1 MTQAATEL
9 VEQGI
14 SLAAACE
21 ALGLPRSSWYRWHQP
36 RPKAAEKS
44 YPTPARALSVP
55 EKENVRRILNG
66 ERFQDCSPRQVYA
79 TLLDEELYY
88 CSISTMY
95 RILRENDEAQERR
108 EQRQHPVYVKPELLA
123 TGPNQL
129 WSWDITK
136 LKGPTKWVYYYLY
149 VVLDVFSRYVVGWL
163 IAECESADL
172 AEELIVESC
181 HKQGIER
188 GQLTLHSDRGSAMIA
203 KTLAQKLIDLGVT
216 KTHSRPY
223 TPNDNPFSESQF
235 KTMKYRPNYPN
246 RFDCLEASLTWGR
259 QFFPWYNNEHHHSS
273 LGLMT
278 PATVHYSLAV
288 ELTVKRQAALL
299 SAYEQHP
306 ERFVNGPPT
315 PPQLPTAVWI
325 NPPVIEKGEREAS

>member
-21 ALGLPRSSWYRWHQP
+21 ALGLPRSSWYRWRQP
-36 RPKAAEKS
+36 QSEAVEKS
-44 YPTPARALSVP
+44 YPTPARALSAA
-55 EKENVRRILNG
+55 ERENVRTVLNG
-66 ERFQDCSPRQVYA
+66 ERFQDCSPRQAYA
-79 TLLDEELYY
+79 TLLDEEVYY

-95 RILRENDEAQERR
+95 RILQENAETKERR

-149 VVLDVFSRYVVGWL
+149 VDVVGWM

-181 HKQGIER
+181 RKQGIER

-203 KTLAQKLIDLGVT
+203 KTMAQMLADLGVT

-223 TPNDNPFSESQF
+223 TPNDNPFSEAQF
-235 KTMKYRPNYPN
+235 KTMKYRPDYPN
-246 RFDCLEASLTWGR
+246 RFDNLQESLTWGR

-278 PATVHYSLAV
+278 PATVHYGLDV
-288 ELTVKRQAALL
+288 ELTVKRQVTLL

-325 NPPVIEKGEREAS
+325 NPPVTGRGKREAS

>member
-1 MTQAATEL
+1 MFQTITEL
-9 VEQGI
+9 AGQDV
-14 SLAAACE
+14 SLTVACD
-21 ALGLPRSSWYRWHQP
+21 AVGLSRSRWYRWHQP
-36 RPKAAEKS
+36 QSEAIEKS
-44 YPTPARALSVP
+44 YPTPARALSAT
-55 EKENVRRILNG
+55 ERENVHTILNG

-79 TLLDEELYY
+79 TLLDEEVYY

-95 RILRENDEAQERR
+95 RILQEKAESKERR
-108 EQRQHPVYVKPELLA
+108 EQRQHPIYVKPELLA
-123 TGPNQL
+123 TAPNQL

-149 VVLDVFSRYVVGWL
+149 VILDVFSRYVVGWM

-181 HKQGIER
+181 RKQGIER

-235 KTMKYRPNYPN
+235 KTMKYRPDYPH
-246 RFDCLEASLTWGR
+246 RFDNIEKSLIWGR
-259 QFFPWYNNEHHHSS
+259 RFFPWYNDEHHHSS

-278 PATVHYSLAV
+278 PAAVHYGLDV
-288 ELTVKRQAALL
+288 ELTVKRQTALL
-299 SAYEQHP
+299 SAYELHP

-325 NPPVIEKGEREAS
+325 NPPEEKGVGEA